1 MAKKSTTKN
10 DPWEPAQPYILQGLQ
25 NSGRVFDQTQPQLE
39 AFAGMQRDSYGRLA
53 PGAEAGIQLAQGR
66 VNDTLAGKFAG
77 MNPGQQTFLNA
88 MANPRA
94 TNNYMGAMGSNP
106 STQTVGGLAGGG
118 FVGQGEAAQ
127 FARGATM
134 NGRATNDYM
143 GAVQNNPALSGMQQF
158 GNGNFV
164 GGGAGAD
171 YFRDVVGGKFVNN
184 NPYLQDN
191 INAAV
196 GDARDSV
203 SSLFSRAGRYGSE
216 ANQATMAREAGRIS
230 SGARA
235 ADLSAER
242 DRQGAAAGALDS
254 LTRADRG
261 MQLSALGQVGDMSA
275 QANSQ
280 RLQAL
285 GMDESAR
292 AGAFG
297 ERMAA
302 ANMLQ
307 GITSSDRGQQL
318 QALGL
323 QDSSYGRDAGM
334 RLNAMGMDDSARADA
349 QKMQLGAAEAADRG
363 FNLDQARMDN
373 ALGVGQ
379 DLMRGSQSLLDG
391 AANLPW
397 LGVGALNGN
406 VRQASNGYGTTT
418 SRTTDP
424 AGLIT
429 GLAGAGATVASAFAK
444 PSEPGKKNVFGLLGQ
459 TQDGLPIYDAEY
471 KSETGLPGGRQPMVM
486 ADDVQQVRPDALG
499 PPSPDGG
506 RTVDYGKLF
515 GGPQSRTTPGIGD
528 GAGGMMAGDLSS
540 AMPPVSESVAMQ
552 PRRPN
557 FGQRL
562 LAGVDRMSDPKN
574 RLAALGA
581 ALMANS
587 SQFEGLGK
595 GLLSAQGMRQDQ
607 ANQERTFG
615 IQERGVAATEAFRQS
630 QLARAGATD
639 NRPSAIREGEYL
651 LTATPEQRRAYFA
664 AKGPIVT
671 QGPLGT
677 VATPRDT
684 IFGGFGDFG
693 VGIDE
698 DDELTAYL
706 KKYGG

>member
-66 VNDTLAGKFAG
+66 VNNTLAGKFAG

-88 MANPRA
+88 MGNP
-94 TNNYMGAMGSNP
+94 
-106 STQTVGGLAGGG
+106 
-118 FVGQGEAAQ
+118 
-127 FARGATM
+127 
-134 NGRATNDYM
+134 RATNDYM
-143 GAVQNNPALSGMQQF
+143 GAVGNNPSSQGVDGLAGGS
-158 GNGNFV
+158 FV

-191 INAAV
+191 IDAAV

-242 DRQGAAAGALDS
+242 DRQGAAAGALDG
-254 LTRADRG
+254 LTR
-261 MQLSALGQVGDMSA
+261 
-275 QANSQ
+275 
-280 RLQAL
+280 
-285 GMDESAR
+285 
-292 AGAFG
+292 
-297 ERMAA
+297 
-302 ANMLQ
+302 
-307 GITSSDRGQQL
+307 SDRGQQL

-349 QKMQLGAAEAADRG
+349 QRMQLGAAEAADRG

-424 AGLIT
+424 AGLVT
-429 GLAGAGATVASAFAK
+429 GLAGAAATAASAFAPR

-459 TQDGLPIYDAEY
+459 TEDGLPIYDAEY
-471 KSETGLPGGRQPMVM
+471 KPETGLPGGRQPMVM

-515 GGPQSRTTPGIGD
+515 GGPQSRTTPGFGD
-528 GAGGMMAGDLSS
+528 EAGGMMAGDLSS
-540 AMPPVSESVAMQ
+540 AMPPVSESVEMQ

-630 QLARAGATD
+630 QLARATD
-639 NRPSAIREGEYL
+639 NRPSAIREGEWL

-677 VATPRDT
+677 VATPRDS

-693 VGIDE
+693 GGA
-698 DDELTAYL
+698 DDGDIFADL
-706 KKYGG
+706 KRYGGY